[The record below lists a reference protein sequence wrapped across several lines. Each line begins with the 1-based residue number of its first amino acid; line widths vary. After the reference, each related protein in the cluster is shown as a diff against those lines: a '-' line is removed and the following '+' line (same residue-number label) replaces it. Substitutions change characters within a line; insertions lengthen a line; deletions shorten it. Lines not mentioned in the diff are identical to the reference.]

1 MDFELLCTSL
11 REATPSEEALKGLG
25 LSDEE
30 VQEFTSSFNIIPR
43 NGSVS
48 ATHSTDIVK
57 EFFTQYNPSNLEVG
71 MIRFLSAPKTVEGGQ
86 IIGQVEAD
94 PLVVDKSSG
103 KVFVADLTSPGN
115 TLWECAD
122 SAEKFLLTLVPAA
135 NYLGQCLVDDSVR
148 TNKALSKNAL
158 DECVLIAGGNRYE
171 SFFRMLFGIA
181 K

>member
-1 MDFELLCTSL
+1 MDFELLCASL
-11 REATPSEEALKGLG
+11 REATPSEKALKGLG

-43 NGSVS
+43 DGGIS
-48 ATHSTDIVK
+48 ATHSTDVVK
-57 EFFTQYNPSNLEVG
+57 EFFTQYDPSNLEVG
-71 MIRFLSAPKTVEGGQ
+71 MIRFLSMPTTVEGGQ

-122 SAEKFLLTLVPAA
+122 SAEKFLMTLVPAA
-135 NYLGQCLVDDSVR
+135 NYLGQCLVDDAVR
-148 TNKALSKNAL
+148 ANKALSRNTL
-158 DECVLIAGGNRYE
+158 HECISIAGGNRYE
-171 SFFRMLFGIA
+171 SFFKMLLGIE
-181 K
+181 